1 MAEPGAGR
9 LPYLAFGRVTDH
21 VVLASLCTMQ
31 EEKEKIEDI
40 FKRLLEASRQKLA
53 SGQRQR
59 LQWNSGSVCC
69 LLDSQGIC
77 LYSLV
82 TESVDYP
89 ERLAFSLL
97 QEFMQDVQL
106 AHGAQLE
113 SAGPYS
119 LNKPMHPRMQELLT
133 HYEDPKLL
141 DPKLQSVTA
150 KSDHIKHMMQ
160 KNIRKALETDE
171 SLNALEASSTY
182 FAEDAAALGT
192 RARRLRKKLWC
203 QRFKLLLLFGAVI
216 GFVAFMFRGGGSASV
231 PRPTPEYD

>member
-1 MAEPGAGR
+1 M
-9 LPYLAFGRVTDH
+9 
-21 VVLASLCTMQ
+21 VLASLCTMQ
-31 EEKEKIEDI
+31 EEKEKIEGM

-106 AHGAQLE
+106 AQWVAVQLE

-141 DPKLQSVTA
+141 DPELQCVTA
-150 KSDHIKHMMQ
+150 KSEHMKHMMQ

-171 SLNALEASSTY
+171 SLNVRCLRSYTKQVESQAPAHGAL
-182 FAEDAAALGT
+182 
-192 RARRLRKKLWC
+192 
-203 QRFKLLLLFGAVI
+203 
-216 GFVAFMFRGGGSASV
+216 
-231 PRPTPEYD
+231 

>member
-1 MAEPGAGR
+1 MP
-9 LPYLAFGRVTDH
+9 
-21 VVLASLCTMQ
+21 
-31 EEKEKIEDI
+31 EESEKIEDI

-150 KSDHIKHMMQ
+150 KSEHIKQMMQ

-171 SLNALEASSTY
+171 SLNAIDEHSQY
-182 FAEDAAALGT
+182 FADDAAQLGS

-203 QRFKLLLLFGAVI
+203 QRFKLLLLFGAVLSFI
-216 GFVAFMFRGGGSASV
+216 IFLFKGGSGSS
-231 PRPTPEYD
+231 PRVEIDEE